1 MQTAAERD
9 MAIQIRSLQGRLAL
23 VTTAHCN
30 GRPSRK
36 EKAAAD
42 YIRVALRAL
51 TDAHQA
57 LQDG

>member
-1 MQTAAERD
+1 